1 MRRTV
6 VFPFLAVATLLLSAC
21 ASTQMTEVVAGQQVT
36 GPAPGK
42 ALVYFLRP
50 SMLGGAIQSTIYDG
64 DQYIGTVSAGTHVA
78 YHAEPGRHMFM
89 VIGENADFMQA
100 DLLADKTYSAVV
112 APRFG
117 MWKARFSLNPN
128 NGEHADAQVQEW
140 LKSTKQVTV
149 NDEGLRWARDNAA
162 SIQQKKAAD
171 LPRWEAKPEG
181 EKQILRAESGR

>member
-1 MRRTV
+1 MKRTV
-6 VFPFLAVATLLLSAC
+6 QFGLLTILVLLLTAC
-21 ASTQMTEVVAGQQVT
+21 ATTQMTEVAAGQQVA

-50 SMLGGAIQSTIYDG
+50 SMFGGAIQSTVYDG

-78 YHAEPGRHMFM
+78 YQADPGQHMFM

-112 APRFG
+112 APRMG

-128 NGEHADAQVQEW
+128 NGQYSDAQVREW
-140 LKSTKQVTV
+140 LESTKEVTV
-149 NDEGLRWARDNAA
+149 NAEGLRWAQENAA
-162 SIQQKKAAD
+162 SIQQKKAED
-171 LPRWEAKPEG
+171 LPRWQAKPEA
-181 EKQILRAESGR
+181 EKQILRAESGK

>member
-1 MRRTV
+1 
-6 VFPFLAVATLLLSAC
+6 
-21 ASTQMTEVVAGQQVT
+21 
-36 GPAPGK
+36 
-42 ALVYFLRP
+42 
-50 SMLGGAIQSTIYDG
+50 MLGGAIQSTIYDG